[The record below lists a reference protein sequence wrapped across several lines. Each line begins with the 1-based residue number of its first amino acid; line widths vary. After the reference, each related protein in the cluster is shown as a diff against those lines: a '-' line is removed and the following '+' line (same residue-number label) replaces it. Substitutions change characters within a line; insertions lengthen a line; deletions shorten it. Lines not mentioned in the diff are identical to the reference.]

1 MDFKPSTIGGLFD
14 SKISFTITIY
24 QRAYSWDKANWS
36 VFLEKKLNCI
46 GNLMLIS
53 GSHNASI
60 GNKPFEEKLGSY
72 KSNPLLKQQTEIP
85 SFLEGDDIHWKTADI
100 DARKKKIL
108 DFAVPEW
115 NFSSVEI

>member
-60 GNKPFEEKLGSY
+60 GNKPFEEKLGSVSY
-72 KSNPLLKQQTEIP
+72 THLRAHET
-85 SFLEGDDIHWKTADI
+85 
-100 DARKKKIL
+100 
-108 DFAVPEW
+108 
-115 NFSSVEI
+115 